1 MAKLYWIALAFADVP
16 NKVAILKMKW
26 INNRTI
32 DLYDCVGQD
41 KAKARP
47 QYW

>member
-1 MAKLYWIALAFADVP
+1 MAELCWIALAFAGVP
-16 NKVAILKMKW
+16 NKVKW
-26 INNRTI
+26 TNNRTI